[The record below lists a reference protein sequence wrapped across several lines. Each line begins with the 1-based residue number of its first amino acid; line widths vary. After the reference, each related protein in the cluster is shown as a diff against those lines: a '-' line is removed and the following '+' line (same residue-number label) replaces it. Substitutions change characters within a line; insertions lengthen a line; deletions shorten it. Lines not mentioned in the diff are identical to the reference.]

1 MEEVLYVGVKE
12 AADRIGVKVRTI
24 RQWIRNGKIHG
35 EKNPISRRWFFEEEE
50 VNRIAEVYK
59 K

>member
-1 MEEVLYVGVKE
+1 MYDIKGV
-12 AADRIGVKVRTI
+12 ADKVGVKVRTV
-24 RQWIRNGKIHG
+24 REWIKNGKIKG
-35 EKNPISRRWFFEEEE
+35 EKNPISGRWFFEEKE